1 MITKKYMPLII
12 AILLLAMGLGCSAGT
27 LLVKAPLPT
36 ATPTKT
42 PRPIFTPTLIPTETS
57 TVTPTPSPT
66 PIPTETPTL
75 PPTDTPVPQE
85 QPQQPAPEAIPPT
98 NTPKPAAPAAPAA
111 PAPPT
116 ATPAPTNTPVPSFAC
131 QAESFIHPT
140 GSAGQ
145 TRFTALVWK
154 GDKSTGFGA
163 GQPGYVLK
171 VVGPTGEFTSEV
183 SGPGQTDS
191 TAPGT
196 GDNHYMNMKVEI
208 PPYTPGVY
216 KVAIYKDGQQFSST
230 VEFNYTASPMQ
241 YGHIQCIM
249 PN

>member
-1 MITKKYMPLII
+1 MITRKYMPLII

-27 LLVKAPLPT
+27 LLARAPLPT

-57 TVTPTPSPT
+57 TPTSTPSPT
-66 PIPTETPTL
+66 PVPTETPTSL
-75 PPTDTPVPQE
+75 PTDTPPPAQE
-85 QPQQPAPEAIPPT
+85 QPQQPAPEAAPPT
-98 NTPKPAAPAAPAA
+98 NTPKPAAPAAPA
-111 PAPPT
+111 PPT
-116 ATPAPTNTPVPSFAC
+116 NTPAPTNTPVPSFPCA
-131 QAESFIHPT
+131 AESFIHPT

-154 GDKSTGFGA
+154 GDKSTGFG
-163 GQPGYVLK
+163 GGEPGYVLK
-171 VVGPTGEFTSEV
+171 VVGPTGEFTSEP

-196 GDNHYMNMKVEI
+196 GDNHYMNMKVEV

-216 KVAIYKDGQQFSST
+216 KVAIYKDGQQYSNM
-230 VEFNYTASPMQ
+230 VEFNYTADPMQ

-249 PN
+249 PK